1 MTPQSDV
8 IAFPSHALCT
18 LHHIYT
24 SLTSLSYPIPYHR
37 CYTDPFQARTT
48 YLPSNKPQWIK
59 SHRLNPLQQRP
70 TSSATE
76 KATNENPRKSAI
88 SDKRDL
94 SARLGKCLFDSAN
107 VRDPLE
113 STVRGPPCYTS
124 STVGRGG
131 GRGGGEVGGNLG
143 DWRGMINLDF
153 NLN

>member
-24 SLTSLSYPIPYHR
+24 SITSLSYPIPYHR

-76 KATNENPRKSAI
+76 KATNENPQKSAI

-113 STVRGPPCYTS
+113 STVRGLH
-124 STVGRGG
+124 VILVVLWGEEEGEMEGKLGG
-131 GRGGGEVGGNLG
+131 IWGTGEG
-143 DWRGMINLDF
+143 
-153 NLN
+153 